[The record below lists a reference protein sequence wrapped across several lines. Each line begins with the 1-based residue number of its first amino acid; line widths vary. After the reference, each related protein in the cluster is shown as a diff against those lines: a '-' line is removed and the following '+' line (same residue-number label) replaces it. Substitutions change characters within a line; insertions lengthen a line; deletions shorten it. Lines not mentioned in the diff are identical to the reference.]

1 MKTFTDKKSGE
12 NLSQQTSSSSNV
24 KGNSSGRRKII
35 HRKYGSTQGMKKIT
49 ESKYTGNI
57 EDNISHF

>member
-1 MKTFTDKKSGE
+1 MKTFTDNKSGE

-35 HRKYGSTQGMKKIT
+35 HRKYGSIQGMKIT
-49 ESKYTGNI
+49 DSNYTGNI